1 MTKLYVVDLCYQ
13 KMLTHYSNH
22 GMSGINKPFEEV
34 KQMIRDENK
43 LINRIKRLFKGIW
56 KNKTCQIRRYRTLL
70 WVNSD
75 GSLEEPVYIKGNA
88 TDEYNYMRKWDVQME
103 KLGCLSDEEKF
114 RFYKSKINDTKK
126 AIMIG
131 NATALYFRF
140 KSIENIDIDFYH
152 SSYHL
157 SFKNFVIV
165 IKANSDSIEELYQE
179 VEREII

>member
-1 MTKLYVVDLCYQ
+1 
-13 KMLTHYSNH
+13 
-22 GMSGINKPFEEV
+22 
-34 KQMIRDENK
+34 
-43 LINRIKRLFKGIW
+43 
-56 KNKTCQIRRYRTLL
+56 
-70 WVNSD
+70 
-75 GSLEEPVYIKGNA
+75 
-88 TDEYNYMRKWDVQME
+88 ME

-114 RFYKSKINDTKK
+114 SFYKSKINDTKK